1 MAQVGRSWF
10 GGAPAAPAQQATS
23 PDNGAPVTP
32 GRPPVR
38 SPQAEAQYQALKSD
52 VHNKLIERVDLY
64 RGVDPDVARVEVRG
78 AIEALLTEVNV
89 PIDPASRQQLIKEI
103 EDDIFGL
110 GPLEPLLDDPTVDDI
125 LVNNAQ
131 QVYIE
136 RSGRLEPT
144 DVKFRNDGHL
154 LNIIDRVVSRVG
166 RRVDEASPMADAR
179 LRDGSRVHV
188 VIPPLA
194 LDGAILSIRKF
205 KKEPM
210 HVEDLV
216 KLGTIPTGLAAMLE
230 RVVKARL
237 SILISGGTGAGKTTM
252 LNVLSS
258 FIPDTERIITIE
270 DAAELRL
277 QQRHVLRLEVRPPN
291 IEGKGEV
298 TQRELV
304 RNALRMRPDRIIV
317 GEVRSA
323 EALDMLQ
330 AMNTGHEGSITTV
343 HANTPRDALSRL
355 ETMILLA
362 GSNLTQRAMR
372 QQISSAIDLV
382 IQVQRFSD
390 GVRRMVSFSEI
401 VGMEGDIITMQDL
414 FVYKQAG
421 VATDGK
427 VIGEF
432 QYTGVRPMFAERLES
447 MGLGVDLGTPLT

>member
-1 MAQVGRSWF
+1 MKWF
-10 GGAPAAPAQQATS
+10 KSQTS
-23 PDNGAPVTP
+23 EDNGGPPEQLVDAERP
-32 GRPPVR
+32 GIFR
-38 SPQAEAQYQALKSD
+38 SPEEQERYLAIRND
-52 VHNKLIERVDLY
+52 IHNKLIERVDLY
-64 RGVDPDVARVEVRG
+64 RGVDQDVARTEIRG
-78 AIEALLTEVNV
+78 AIEALIEESKLALDQAT
-89 PIDPASRQQLIKEI
+89 RHQLIKEI

-110 GPLEPLLDDPTVDDI
+110 GPLEPLIADSTIDDI
-125 LVNNAQ
+125 LVNNSS

-136 RSGRLEPT
+136 RSGRLEAT
-144 DVKFRNDGHL
+144 DIKFRNDGHL

-179 LRDGSRVHV
+179 LKDGSRVHV

-194 LDGAILSIRKF
+194 LDGPILSIRKF

-210 HVEDLV
+210 RVKDLV
-216 KLGTIPTGLAAMLE
+216 KLGTIPEIIAPLLE

-237 SILISGGTGAGKTTM
+237 SILISGGTGAGKTTL

-258 FIPDTERIITIE
+258 FIPDSERILTIE

-291 IEGKGEV
+291 IEGRGEV

-317 GEVRSA
+317 GEVRGA

-343 HANTPRDALSRL
+343 HSNSPRDALSRL
-355 ETMILLA
+355 ETMILMA
-362 GSNLTQRAMR
+362 GSNLTSRAMR

-382 IQVQRFSD
+382 IQMQRFSD
-390 GVRRMVSFSEI
+390 GVRRMVSLSEI
-401 VGMEGDIITMQDL
+401 VGMEGEIITMQDL
-414 FVYKQAG
+414 YIFKQTG
-421 VATDGK
+421 LSNDKK

-432 QYTGVRPMFAERLES
+432 VNTGVRPMFAERLES
-447 MGLGVDLGTPLT
+447 MGLAVDQGASLT